1 MSASVEEDSVLFKAS
16 ASVLFDA
23 VLHQTQDQI
32 YFKDRKS
39 RFIRVSDA
47 VPVKFGLN
55 SPEELIGKTDFDF
68 FSEEHAREA
77 FEDEQR
83 IMQNNEK
90 LINKTEKETWPDG
103 RVTWVTS
110 TKVPINLGT
119 GEPAGLMGIT
129 RDITAQ
135 VEAQR
140 ALEESRE
147 QLQQKNEILEM
158 DFQNAGRVQ
167 QILIPG
173 PLPDHP
179 AVEIGV
185 MSLSMGD
192 VGGDVVTFPLVT
204 GRQLSFLLGDVSGH
218 GVSAG
223 IFTILVKHVADYTM
237 PSEFA
242 HPDKALIIL
251 DEHLKDLIPFGFVT
265 AAVGAL
271 DLSDRERPTLT
282 LANAALPPVL
292 WFRRADS
299 TVEVV
304 RVPSENV
311 LGLGICQHI
320 ETLKLDLNDGDCL
333 LLMTD
338 GVIECRNP
346 QGNELGTEGLL
357 EVFKRLARKP
367 IEEIVQGVR
376 KHLARYCGGDFP
388 QDDTTVLALRLK
400 PSCGGQKEVKRKIL
414 KSVCFPSPIS

>member
-1 MSASVEEDSVLFKAS
+1 MHRGELVSATMSASVEEDSVLFKAS
-16 ASVLFDA
+16 ATVLFDA

-47 VPVKFGLN
+47 VPAKFGLK

-68 FSEEHAREA
+68 FSDEHAREA

-83 IMQNNEK
+83 LMKTKEK
-90 LINKTEKETWPDG
+90 LVNKTEKETWPDG

-110 TKVPINLGT
+110 TKVPIFLGS

-135 VEAQR
+135 VEAQK
-140 ALEESRE
+140 ALEESRV

-167 QILIPG
+167 QLLIPG

-179 AVEIGV
+179 AVEIAV

-204 GRQLSFLLGDVSGH
+204 RRHLSFLLGDVSGH

-251 DEHLKDLIPFGFVT
+251 DQHLKGLIPFGFVT

-271 DLSDRERPTLT
+271 DLSDRERPALT

-292 WFRRADS
+292 WFREAKS
-299 TVEVV
+299 SVEVV
-304 RVPSENV
+304 HVPSENV

-320 ETLKLDLNDGDCL
+320 ETLQLDLEKGDCL

-346 QGNELGTEGLL
+346 QGHELGTEGLL
-357 EVFKRLARKP
+357 EVFKLLARKP
-367 IEEIVQGVR
+367 VEEIVQGVR
-376 KHLARYCGGDFP
+376 AHLARYCGGDFP

-400 PSCGGQKEVKRKIL
+400 TEFEPL
-414 KSVCFPSPIS
+414 APH

>member
-1 MSASVEEDSVLFKAS
+1 MHWWVDNAPWGIIFSTMSASVEEDSDLFKAS

-47 VPVKFGLN
+47 VPAKFGLK
-55 SPEELIGKTDFDF
+55 SSEELIGKTDFDF
-68 FSEEHAREA
+68 FSDEHAREA

-83 IMQNNEK
+83 VMQNNEK

-110 TKVPINLGT
+110 TKVPIYLGSRQ
-119 GEPAGLMGIT
+119 PAGIMGIT
-129 RDITAQ
+129 RDITSQ
-135 VEAQR
+135 VEAQK

-147 QLQQKNEILEM
+147 QLRQKNETLEM
-158 DFQNAGRVQ
+158 DFKNAGRVQ

-173 PLPDHP
+173 PLPEHP
-179 AVEIGV
+179 AVEMAV

-204 GRQLSFLLGDVSGH
+204 PHQLSFLLGDVSGH

-223 IFTILVKHVADYTM
+223 IFTILVKHMADYIM
-237 PSEFA
+237 PSKFA
-242 HPDKALIIL
+242 HPDKALISL
-251 DEHLKDLIPFGFVT
+251 DQDLTGLIPFGFV
-265 AAVGAL
+265 AALAGAL
-271 DLSDRERPTLT
+271 DLSNDEHPTLT

-292 WFRRADS
+292 WFREANA

-304 RVPSENV
+304 TVPSANV
-311 LGLGICQHI
+311 VSLGICQSI
-320 ETLKLDLNDGDCL
+320 ETLKLDLNKGDCL
-333 LLMTD
+333 LFMTD
-338 GVIECRNP
+338 GVIESRNP
-346 QGNELGTEGLL
+346 QGDELGTEGLV
-357 EVFKRLARKP
+357 ETFRRQAKKP
-367 IEEIVQGVR
+367 IDDIIQAVR
-376 KHLARYCGGDFP
+376 RHLIRYCGGDFP

-400 PSCGGQKEVKRKIL
+400 ADA
-414 KSVCFPSPIS
+414 